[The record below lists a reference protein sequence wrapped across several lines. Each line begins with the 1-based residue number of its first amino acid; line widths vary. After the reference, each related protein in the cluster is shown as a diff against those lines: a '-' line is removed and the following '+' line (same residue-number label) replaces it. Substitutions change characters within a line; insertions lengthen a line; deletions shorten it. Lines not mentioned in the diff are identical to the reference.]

1 MLTDFTIVDLE
12 TTGLDPIEGRI
23 TEIAAR
29 RYRNGKLAGALAVLV
44 KTGVPPTADAI
55 ALNGLTLDT
64 LDRHGLP
71 EADCLSKLFLL
82 IGGSV
87 LVAHNAV
94 FEIHWLHQARLR
106 LGWEPLACDFL
117 CTKTLAVELAPGL
130 RSYALGKLC
139 AHYGIPLE
147 NAHRAMPD
155 VVATKGLLDKL
166 SELQVNNMLSGTGNA
181 ALPEDL
187 LNCCGANRAPGG
199 AHYPL
204 PVGLP
209 DFVKEVK
216 Q

>member
-1 MLTDFTIVDLE
+1 MLSDFTIVDLE
-12 TTGLDPIEGRI
+12 TTGLDPVEGRI
-23 TEIAAR
+23 TELAAR

-44 KTGVPPTADAI
+44 KTGVAPSADAV

-71 EADCLSKLFLL
+71 EVDCLSKLFLL
-82 IGGSV
+82 IGNSV

-94 FEIHWLHQARLR
+94 FEIQWLHQARLR

-139 AHYGIPLE
+139 AHYGIELV

-155 VVATKGLLDKL
+155 VVATKGLLDL
-166 SELQVNNMLSGTGNA
+166 FLTRPDVEAVCEQLR
-181 ALPEDL
+181 
-187 LNCCGANRAPGG
+187 NCCGLNKDGRG

-204 PVGLP
+204 PAGLP
-209 DFVKEVK
+209 AHVKEVK

>member
-1 MLTDFTIVDLE
+1 MLSDFTIVDLE
-12 TTGLDPIEGRI
+12 TTGLDPVDGRI

-29 RYRNGKLAGALAVLV
+29 RYRNGKLAGATAMLV

-71 EADCLSKLFLL
+71 EADCLTKLFLL
-82 IGGSV
+82 LGNSV
-87 LVAHNAV
+87 LVAHNAA
-94 FEIHWLHQARLR
+94 FEISWLHQARLR

-130 RSYALGKLC
+130 RSYSLGK
-139 AHYGIPLE
+139 LE

-155 VVATKGLLDKL
+155 VVATKGLLDL
-166 SELQVNNMLSGTGNA
+166 FLTRPDVA
-181 ALPEDL
+181 AVCEQLR
-187 LNCCGANRAPGG
+187 NCCGANRAPGG

-209 DFVKEVK
+209 DFAKEVK